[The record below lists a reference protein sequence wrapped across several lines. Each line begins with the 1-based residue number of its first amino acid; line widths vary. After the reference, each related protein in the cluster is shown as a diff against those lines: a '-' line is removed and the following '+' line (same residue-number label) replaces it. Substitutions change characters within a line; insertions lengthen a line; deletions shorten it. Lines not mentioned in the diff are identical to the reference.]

1 MVAAMDGALTAVP
14 ADLPPDFLRAPL
26 EIDLGCHRGR
36 FVVSM
41 AERYPDRRFL
51 GVERQVGRVLRCRA
65 KITRLGLGNAWVIAG
80 EGLETLRERVPAG
93 GAEVIHVSF
102 PDPWPKRRH
111 HVRRLVNAEF
121 LRAAHGTLAAGGVLR
136 LMTDDAPY
144 FAAMEAAVAA
154 SAGFAPV
161 PWDDGREYP
170 ETEFQRK
177 FAEIG
182 KPVYRLALRRE
193 ATASA

>member
-1 MVAAMDGALTAVP
+1 MDGALTEGP
-14 ADLPPDFLRAPL
+14 ASLTDLPPEFLRGPV

-41 AERYPDRRFL
+41 AELYPERRFL
-51 GVERQVGRVLRCRA
+51 GVERQLGRVLRCRA
-65 KITRLGLGNAWVIAG
+65 KIARLELANAWVIAG
-80 EGLETLRERVPAG
+80 EGLETLRDGLPAG
-93 GAEVIHVSF
+93 AAEVIHVSF

-121 LRAAHGTLAAGGVLR
+121 LAAAHRVLAPGGRLR

-144 FAAMEAAVAA
+144 FSAMESAVAA
-154 SAGFAPV
+154 STGFAPV

-177 FAEIG
+177 FAEID

-193 ATASA
+193 AIASA